1 MDRCLT
7 HIGREGAAPGIINP
21 RLIRLRCL
29 PSISEQYLVEAMRS
43 IVTFQQLA
51 FLSRGGTMEVINI
64 GTLNEVILALPP
76 INEQNE
82 IVASVRQ
89 ASARFDELYQKADRA
104 VALLHE
110 RRAALITAAVTGQI
124 DVRGLPPAEAA

>member
-1 MDRCLT
+1 
-7 HIGREGAAPGIINP
+7 
-21 RLIRLRCL
+21 
-29 PSISEQYLVEAMRS
+29 
-43 IVTFQQLA
+43 
-51 FLSRGGTMEVINI
+51 MEVINI